1 MVRSSSPPR
10 WLLAS
15 LFASLLVVVLAIAGL
30 AWLNRS
36 ADRALP
42 AYGTMPSFQL
52 TDQNGKPF
60 SSTSLN
66 GKFVAVGFIY
76 TSCPDIC
83 PMLTTNM
90 VHLQGQLRKAGLSD
104 QVTLLSI
111 SVDPEV
117 DTPEVLRQYATDRG
131 ADLQSW
137 SFLTGTLPQIQAVIT
152 DGFKVAYEKIA
163 PAHAGHGAA
172 PSYQVSHSGKV
183 ILVDPR
189 GQVRAYYDGEVLD
202 PAKVLADIDKLR

>member
-1 MVRSSSPPR
+1 LVRSRTLPR

-30 AWLNRS
+30 AWVNRS
-36 ADRALP
+36 AIKPLP
-42 AYGTMPSFQL
+42 AYGHMPQFEL
-52 TDQNGKPF
+52 TDQNGQPF
-60 SSTSLN
+60 SSASLP

-90 VHLQGQLRKAGLSD
+90 VHLQGELRKAGLAD
-104 QVTLLSI
+104 EVTLLSI

-131 ADLQSW
+131 ADLHSW

-183 ILVDPR
+183 ILVDPQ

-202 PAKVLADIDKLR
+202 PAKVLADINKLR